1 MKRMMALATATLFA
15 AQVAAAET
23 PAVAPNDVN
32 AQPGGRGATFWTGVG
47 LLAGGLGLT
56 AFAATRSHHCGSMMG
71 RECVGMLEHS
81 AAMNEMMQGMHA
93 GVQWTQPPAASPPDG
108 ASHHSGHGD
117 SNALAIGVGVAA
129 ATAGLVL
136 VLVSRKDRKPSPSVQ
151 LRPGIGRVAVVY
163 SF

>member
-23 PAVAPNDVN
+23 PAFAPSDAD
-32 AQPGGRGATFWTGVG
+32 AQRGGRGATFWTGVG

-71 RECVGMLEHS
+71 RACVGIMDDP
-81 AAMNEMMQGMHA
+81 AAMNEMMQGMQA
-93 GVQWTQPPAASPPDG
+93 GVQWTQPPAALPPDG

-117 SNALAIGVGVAA
+117 LNALAVGVGVAA

-136 VLVSRKDRKPSPSVQ
+136 VLVSRKDGKPSHSVQ
-151 LRPGIGRVAVVY
+151 LRPGIGRVALVY